1 MQGESGCLE
10 PYKIEPCKM
19 EPYKME
25 PYKICRTKILCIKV
39 RQKLMP
45 MIKSKSIDLRLEI
58 RVMAF

>member
-19 EPYKME
+19 EPYK
-25 PYKICRTKILCIKV
+25 ICRTKILCISV

-58 RVMAF
+58 RVVTF

>member
-19 EPYKME
+19 EPYK
-25 PYKICRTKILCIKV
+25 ICRTKILCIKV
-39 RQKLMP
+39 RQELMP

>member
-1 MQGESGCLE
+1 MKYILLNSNMQGESGCLE
-10 PYKIEPCKM
+10 PYKI
-19 EPYKME
+19 
-25 PYKICRTKILCIKV
+25 CRTKILCISV